1 MFKWVYRLACLGAST
16 TFLVNLG
23 AESSFPTTLEAG
35 ERPTIVAQS
44 PVRRVWA
51 FFQRQPPKKPR
62 TVRTANG
69 QTLCLISPGLI
80 SVGVT
85 GGFRIWHRRPLLIW
99 QGEGTKIVM
108 KQFDGAK
115 ATLWDSPVS
124 TGVESLAYPENYDAL
139 QIGGKY
145 TWEVVN
151 TQLKNNKLVPQFG
164 ILAQAEW
171 DQVATGIADL
181 EQKLKESSAEDLAIA
196 KAEFFE
202 QRNLWSDALQV
213 LYQVENPSADFVEQ
227 RRSYIQGLCKPA
239 NVNAVNAQF

>member
-1 MFKWVYRLACLGAST
+1 MLKWVYRLACLGAST
-16 TFLVNLG
+16 TFWVSLG

-35 ERPTIVAQS
+35 ERSTMVAQS
-44 PVRRVWA
+44 PAQRVWA

-69 QTLCLISPGLI
+69 QPLCLISPGLI
-80 SVGVT
+80 SREVM

-99 QGEGTKIVM
+99 QGEGTKIVV

-115 ATLWDSPVS
+115 AILWESPVS
-124 TGVESLAYPENYDAL
+124 TGVESLAYPANYDAL
-139 QIGGKY
+139 QIGGKH

-164 ILAQAEW
+164 ILGQAEW
-171 DQVATGIADL
+171 DQVAAGIAEL
-181 EQKLKESSAEDLAIA
+181 EQKLKGSSGEDLAIA

-227 RRSYIQGLCKPA
+227 RRSYIQGLCKSKD
-239 NVNAVNAQF
+239 VKSTTAQS